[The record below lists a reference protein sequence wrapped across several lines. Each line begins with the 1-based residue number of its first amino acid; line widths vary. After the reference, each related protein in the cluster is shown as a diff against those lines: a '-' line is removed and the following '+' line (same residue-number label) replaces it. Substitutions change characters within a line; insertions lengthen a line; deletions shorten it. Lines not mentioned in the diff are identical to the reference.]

1 MDKRSLGSL
10 LIQLR
15 DRDKLRLFD
24 KETNKEYTIIGGMR
38 TYNDVEDRHIVD
50 LSITEVKH
58 NGRE

>member
-1 MDKRSLGSL
+1 MDKRSLGFL

-24 KETNKEYTIIGGMR
+24 KETHKEYTILGGMR